1 MMSARGIS
9 LAFGLHS
16 EAPSAVSTCVSSAHP
31 LTRKRHME
39 DLTTMSPVTPIA
51 HVIMNRDSGA
61 DNKAALTTEIETAFT
76 AHGWQ
81 VEFVLAGRRDLR
93 SRTQQTVA
101 QAPGAIVVAGGDGT
115 INTVASACVEAKRPL
130 GLVPAGTFNYVSRN
144 LGVPTEVSQAVSVII
159 NGWVRQVD
167 IGEINGR
174 LFLNNAGIGLYAQ
187 MLERREQDK
196 RRFGRRRMVAFF
208 SGMRCLLS
216 SHPLYAVELL
226 ADGQTARHL
235 TTTLFF
241 GCNALQLEDFN
252 VTAAD
257 CLRHQKLAVLSLKLH
272 SRWEVTV
279 AACAALMGRL
289 DEVSTTEAFCASTVR
304 VQTRR
309 RALKV
314 AIDGEIVLLRSPL
327 NVTLHPGALQVFAP
341 AVERS

>member
-1 MMSARGIS
+1 MTKPI
-9 LAFGLHS
+9 
-16 EAPSAVSTCVSSAHP
+16 
-31 LTRKRHME
+31 
-39 DLTTMSPVTPIA
+39 VTPIA

-61 DNKAALTTEIETAFT
+61 ADKAALTTEIKAAFAT
-76 AHGWQ
+76 HDWQ
-81 VEFVLAGRRDLR
+81 VEFVLAGRGDLQ

-115 INTVASACVEAKRPL
+115 VNTVAAACVEAKRPL

-144 LGVPTEVSQAVSVII
+144 LGVPTEVAQAVSVIT

-174 LFLNNAGIGLYAQ
+174 IFLNNAGIGLYAQ

-196 RRFGRRRMVAFF
+196 RRFGRRRLVAFF

-216 SHPLYAVELL
+216 SHPQYAVELV

-235 TTTLFF
+235 ATTLFF

-252 VTAAD
+252 VTAAE
-257 CLRHQKLAVLSLKLH
+257 CLRHQKLAVLLLKLH

-279 AACAALMGRL
+279 AACAALLGRL
-289 DEVSTTEAFCASTVR
+289 DEASTTEALCASTIR

-327 NVTLHPGALQVFAP
+327 DVTLHPGALEVFAP
-341 AVERS
+341 PLDHSSTT

>member
-1 MMSARGIS
+1 MV
-9 LAFGLHS
+9 
-16 EAPSAVSTCVSSAHP
+16 PP
-31 LTRKRHME
+31 
-39 DLTTMSPVTPIA
+39 TPIA

-61 DNKAALTTEIETAFT
+61 NDKTMLTAEIEMAFT

-81 VEFVLAGRRDLR
+81 VEFVLAGRHDLR
-93 SRTQQTVA
+93 SRTRQTVA
-101 QAPGAIVVAGGDGT
+101 QAPGTIVVAGGDGT

-130 GLVPAGTFNYVSRN
+130 GLVPAGTFNYIARN
-144 LGVPTEVSQAVSVII
+144 LGVPTEVSQAVSMIV
-159 NGWVRQVD
+159 NGEVRQVD
-167 IGEINGR
+167 VGEINGR
-174 LFLNNAGIGLYAQ
+174 IFLNNAGIGLYAQ

-196 RRFGRRRMVAFF
+196 RRFGRSRTIAFF
-208 SGMRCLLS
+208 SGMRSLLS
-216 SHPLYAVELL
+216 AHQPYTVELM
-226 ADGQTARHL
+226 ADGQMARHL

-252 VTAAD
+252 IAAAE
-257 CLRHQKLAVLSLKLH
+257 CLRHQKLAVLSLKLR

-289 DEVSTTEAFCASTVR
+289 DEVDTVNTFCASTVR

-327 NVTLHPGALQVFAP
+327 DVTLQPGALQVFAP
-341 AVERS
+341 AVEQN